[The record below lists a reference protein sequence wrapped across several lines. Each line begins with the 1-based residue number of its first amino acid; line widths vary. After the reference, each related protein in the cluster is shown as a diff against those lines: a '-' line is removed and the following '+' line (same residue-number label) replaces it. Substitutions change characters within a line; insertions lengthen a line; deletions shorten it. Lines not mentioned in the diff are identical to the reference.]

1 MKLEKREITLN
12 EQDSLKDMLHFEKL
26 LLKCYVETL
35 GASTRKSA
43 RGELLQYMKEV
54 GEEMGYLADLL
65 KKSAEE

>member
-12 EQDSLKDMLHFEKL
+12 EQDSLKDAIHFEKI

-35 GASTRKSA
+35 AAATRKSA

-54 GEEMGYLADLL
+54 GEDMGYLADLL
-65 KKSAEE
+65 RKSAK